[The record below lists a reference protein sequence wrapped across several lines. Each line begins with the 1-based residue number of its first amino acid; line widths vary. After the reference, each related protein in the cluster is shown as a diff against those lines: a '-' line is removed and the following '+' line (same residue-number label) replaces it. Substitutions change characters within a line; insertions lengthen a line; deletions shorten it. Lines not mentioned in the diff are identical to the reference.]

1 MSYAFS
7 GETQVAGSDVLDHLG
22 LVAAT
27 IDKLGLVRKID
38 ELIPVIA
45 GKGAKLSHG
54 QRVAAMIM
62 NGLGFI
68 NDRLYMFP
76 KFLANKPVAKLFG
89 HGIKAEDFNDDG
101 LGRSLDK
108 IHAYGETKLYSDIA
122 LKVGLE
128 HNLLGRSHHLDTTS
142 LTVYGEYEEGSTL
155 NTEVIVKP
163 EYGHAKNKR
172 FDLKQMTLLLAT
184 TGKSNFPLWMEAHS
198 GNAADKVSLQE
209 ATERMHKFFKGLK
222 DAPDFLYVGDS
233 AQCIVIV

>member
-1 MSYAFS
+1 MSYAFN

-27 IDKLGLVRKID
+27 IDKLDLVHKID

-45 GKGAKLSHG
+45 GKGAKLTHG

-89 HGIKAEDFNDDG
+89 PGIKAEDFNEDG

-122 LKVGLE
+122 LKVGME
-128 HNLLGRSHHLDTTS
+128 HDLLGRSHHLDATS
-142 LTVYGEYEEGSTL
+142 LTVYGEYPDEDSVPDSGG
-155 NTEVIVKP
+155 VVKP

-198 GNAADKVSLQE
+198 GNPSDKVSLQE
-209 ATERMHKFFKGLK
+209 AT
-222 DAPDFLYVGDS
+222 
-233 AQCIVIV
+233 